1 MKSHLLTIWFPEAD
15 PPLACSLSLGVN
27 RPCSFPIEIHFLRLL
42 LIPANIKAVPV
53 PCLFPEGFGM
63 GTNVIPVEFLNY
75 FKRCFIEMKGIVGR
89 IFSPLL
95 LISYVCLHKLYLPRI

>member
-27 RPCSFPIEIHFLRLL
+27 RPCSFPIEIHFFRLL

-53 PCLFPEGFGM
+53 PCLFPEGLAWGQM
-63 GTNVIPVEFLNY
+63 
-75 FKRCFIEMKGIVGR
+75 
-89 IFSPLL
+89 
-95 LISYVCLHKLYLPRI
+95 SYP